1 MNENNDYPVLD
12 FEDCLNYIAEK
23 IKLDKEVI
31 ESVLNAETEFMEKVG
46 IIVTDNVHEY

>member
-12 FEDCLNYIAEK
+12 FEDCLNCIAEK

-46 IIVTDNVHEY
+46 IIVTDNVHE